1 MAFTFLEQVV
11 RLPTVSTKIAVLG
24 AGANGAAIGADLTR
38 AGLDVTLIEQWPA
51 HVEAMRAN
59 GIRVELGSGDE
70 AEVQTTSVRVLHLC
84 QVAELREP
92 FDLILMLMKAYDSP
106 WAARLVEPVLA
117 DDGLLIGLQNG
128 MSAHAIADA
137 VGLERT
143 LGSVIEVSSTM
154 YDPGVVIRHTPPE
167 RSWFA
172 VGALSA
178 DAAGREEEAAAVLRH
193 SGRVEVVDDILAAK
207 WMKLVS
213 NASVLVPTAALGLPM
228 LDALHRPGMRELMV
242 AAGQEAL
249 DVGGA
254 LGHPALPIFGLK
266 EEDVAVPATVVETML
281 DFLYTGFVR
290 PGATTTVLQD
300 WRKGRRSEAGD
311 LNGTVVTEG
320 ARVGI
325 ATPVNAALLEVSR
338 RIEAGELD
346 PDPAN
351 QALIEQLAGIPR
363 VE

>member
-1 MAFTFLEQVV
+1 
-11 RLPTVSTKIAVLG
+11 VSTKIAVLG

-51 HVEAMRAN
+51 HVEAMRAD
-59 GIRVELGSGDE
+59 GIRVELPD
-70 AEVQTTSVRVLHLC
+70 EVQTTAVRVVHLC

-92 FDLILMLMKAYDSP
+92 FDVILMLVKAYDSP

-117 DDGLLIGLQNG
+117 SDGLLLGLQNG
-128 MSAHAIADA
+128 MSAQAISDA
-137 VGLERT
+137 VGSHRT
-143 LGSVIEVSSTM
+143 LGTVIEVSSTM

-178 DAAGREEEAAAVLRH
+178 DAAGREEEAAAILRH

-228 LDALHRPGMRELMV
+228 LDALQTPGMRDVMV

-249 DVGGA
+249 DVGRA
-254 LGHPALPIFGLK
+254 LGHPVLPIFGLK
-266 EEDVAVPATVVETML
+266 QEDIAVPEAVVETML

-311 LNGTVVTEG
+311 INGTVAAEG
-320 ARVGI
+320 ARVGV
-325 ATPVNAALLEVSR
+325 ATPVNAALVEVAR
-338 RIEAGELD
+338 RIEAGELEPS
-346 PDPAN
+346 PDN
-351 QALIEQLAGIPR
+351 LALLDR
-363 VE
+363 